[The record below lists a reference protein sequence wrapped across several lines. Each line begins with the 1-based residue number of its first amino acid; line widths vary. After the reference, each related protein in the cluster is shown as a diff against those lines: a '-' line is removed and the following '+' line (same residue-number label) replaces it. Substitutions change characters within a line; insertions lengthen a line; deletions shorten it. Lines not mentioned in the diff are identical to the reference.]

1 MAFTDLT
8 AVVDIMR
15 DENSGFLPD
24 YTDEQLTALKRAG
37 ALKRLR
43 IDIVDSMNLENSSD
57 AIMDELAD
65 TYSDRLN
72 NALTLLQLA
81 MFYHDNSDGEGSLTE
96 ARFIDYT
103 KRYNEMKGNFDSMK
117 TDIDTTYITKVV
129 KFKIG

>member
-24 YTDEQLTALKRAG
+24 YTDEQLTALKRSG

-65 TYSDRLN
+65 TYSDRLKQRLN
-72 NALTLLQLA
+72 
-81 MFYHDNSDGEGSLTE
+81 
-96 ARFIDYT
+96 FIT
-103 KRYNEMKGNFDSMK
+103 SWLCF
-117 TDIDTTYITKVV
+117 TTITATVRV
-129 KFKIG
+129 L